1 MLARRRERQLI
12 EEEDRQSSSVP
23 CSNRHVSTRVRA
35 YTCTRTDA
43 RMHTHTHTHAHA
55 RGRLQR
61 HVSLETGDCRDT
73 CARAG
78 RRCRDTQLSL
88 CRVSGL
94 GLMSLFVYVRTCTTT
109 AQGCGALL
117 THTHTHT
124 QETHADTRTHTHTHA
139 RTRTLQDDGA
149 GLRYARSLPKETQDK
164 ALDALRA
171 LEPPLPLTVNPKV
184 LVCVRECM

>member
-12 EEEDRQSSSVP
+12 EEEGRQSSSVP
-23 CSNRHVSTRVRA
+23 CSYRHVSTRVRA

-78 RRCRDTQLSL
+78 RRCRDTHLSL

-94 GLMSLFVYVRTCTTT
+94 GLKSLFVYVRTCTTT
-109 AQGCGALL
+109 AQGCGAH

-124 QETHADTRTHTHTHA
+124 HSLSLSLTHTHTYTH
-139 RTRTLQDDGA
+139 TLALVSRWLVGSSSSNISGSD
-149 GLRYARSLPKETQDK
+149 RSK
-164 ALDALRA
+164 RA
-171 LEPPLPLTVNPKV
+171 
-184 LVCVRECM
+184 